1 MQRKV
6 RVFIYRPDLAGSKNI
21 IPDLCFTPDGQNY
34 REWQRDQE
42 ELYQYKLEQA
52 KREIENKKRKHKHF
66 IEVGW

>member
-21 IPDLCFTPDGQNY
+21 IPDLCFTPEGQNY
-34 REWQRDQE
+34 HEWQRDQE